1 MSPHPAAP
9 MQFSFQ
15 DSEVRSCTAQDTTLA
30 IVFSA
35 ASVQL
40 ADARIGYLQP
50 LCMELRDA
58 VWSGPLTGCV
68 GRLSEGRLWNGALQP
83 GTLPLPY
90 VSTGRVR
97 LELRFS
103 NGAQLEASAQL
114 LVCQPGDGAQFVES
128 FAC

>member
-1 MSPHPAAP
+1 
-9 MQFSFQ
+9 MQFSFH
-15 DSEVRSCTAQDTTLA
+15 DSEVRSCTPQATALA

-50 LCMELRDA
+50 LRMELHDV
-58 VWSGPLTGCV
+58 VWSGHLAECV
-68 GRLSEGRLWNGALQP
+68 GRLSEGRLWDGALRP
-83 GTLPLPY
+83 TTLPLPY
-90 VSTGRVR
+90 ASTGSVR

-103 NGAQLEASAQL
+103 NGAQLEASAQS
-114 LVCQPGDGAQFVES
+114 LVCLLDGGAQFVES